1 MGQVFS
7 LSLDSGSL
15 ARAEGPSPGGLTSEF
30 GMVGGPGRTRGSR
43 DHVETVARALTLVQK
58 NLRLMA
64 LGSRATKHFSER

>member
-1 MGQVFS
+1 MFS

-30 GMVGGPGRTRGSR
+30 GMVGGAGRTGGSR

-64 LGSRATKHFSER
+64 LGSRATKHFSEH